1 LDFVDLGARASS
13 DVIQRP
19 PPPATSPAASHQRSL
34 HEICSD
40 GMSAPLTGTRAGAI
54 GLSSQLRQKTLEL
67 SFRRHHDRPKER
79 TTTATGTRSH
89 HRPY

>member
-1 LDFVDLGARASS
+1 
-13 DVIQRP
+13 
-19 PPPATSPAASHQRSL
+19 
-34 HEICSD
+34 
-40 GMSAPLTGTRAGAI
+40 MSAPLTGTRAGAI